1 MPLGQ
6 SLIPSSMC
14 IEFAVTKL
22 SHNMARESEGER
34 LFEEVKRLF
43 RTDFLPEAFVVL
55 KELGE

>member
-1 MPLGQ
+1 
-6 SLIPSSMC
+6 MC

-55 KELGE
+55 KDLGE